1 MKPFNREKFLLWVLA
16 GLLFWQSALFTFGL
30 LMCSRVQ
37 PINKITDI
45 CPDIGR
51 RYDHYVQSTLAAVL
65 GLLAGSVALNQR
77 RQSSSSDPDEPLASL
92 PPQQLQQPSPEESV
106 PAKGSARGR
115 GKVSLPPEDQ
125 EPPRSS
131 RKP

>member
-1 MKPFNREKFLLWVLA
+1 MKEFNREKFLLFILA

-65 GLLAGSVALNQR
+65 GLLAGSVALNQGR
-77 RQSSSSDPDEPLASL
+77 KPSPSNKNAEPPVASL
-92 PPQQLQQPSPEESV
+92 PPSKRGRPASPKSPE
-106 PAKGSARGR
+106 
-115 GKVSLPPEDQ
+115 
-125 EPPRSS
+125 
-131 RKP
+131 